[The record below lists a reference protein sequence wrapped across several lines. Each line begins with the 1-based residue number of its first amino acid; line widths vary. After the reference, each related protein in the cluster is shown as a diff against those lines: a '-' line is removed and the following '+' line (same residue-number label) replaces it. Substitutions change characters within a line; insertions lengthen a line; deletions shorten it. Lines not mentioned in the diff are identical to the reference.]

1 MDLSLCQAARL
12 CIHIFHVY
20 VQLISVASK
29 LFLQLGK
36 RFSRSAGS
44 RHFPFVRQYI
54 VLLNKCHLYYS
65 INVIWWSVNIWKQ
78 DFSSHLLHFD
88 KKVQIYRN
96 KGNFEITSQK
106 FVHRSFEAL
115 VVSKRKHLLLLLS
128 LSFLFF
134 HFNKSLLIFGE
145 SFKTSTF
152 AIYMTFK
159 PFVLAKLST
168 A

>member
-1 MDLSLCQAARL
+1 MS
-12 CIHIFHVY
+12 FGG
-20 VQLISVASK
+20 QLISENKTFQAIYCT
-29 LFLQLGK
+29 LI
-36 RFSRSAGS
+36 RRY
-44 RHFPFVRQYI
+44 RYI
-54 VLLNKCHLYYS
+54 AIKE
-65 INVIWWSVNIWKQ
+65 I
-78 DFSSHLLHFD
+78 
-88 KKVQIYRN
+88 
-96 KGNFEITSQK
+96 FEIKSQK
-106 FVHRSFEAL
+106 FVHGSFEAL